1 MPTANPQTVKGVEE
15 LVYLFEVSEFDG
27 GYLSIVIAI
36 LYFGSVYGL
45 EKLGGSTLF
54 TPGIRSVLA
63 DYSFVFPTLFW
74 VGFSHIPGRLESTG
88 LYRVPI
94 SQAFQPTQNRDWVI
108 DFWNLDIK
116 WVFVALPFGF
126 LMMLLFYYDHVSSHH
141 FTRKQHELKLLERTF
156 PLSPLKPDNTLSP
169 SLPASTGISSF
180 LVAPASS
187 AVSSAFHYPMVSYL
201 KHRCIPTR

>member
-1 MPTANPQTVKGVEE
+1 LARSYGYAADARTVKGVEE

-54 TPGIRSVLA
+54 TPWVRSILA

-74 VGFSHIPGRLESTG
+74 VGFSHIPGRLENTG
-88 LYRVPI
+88 LYRVPTVG
-94 SQAFQPTQNRDWVI
+94 AFEPTQPRNWVI
-108 DFWNLDIK
+108 DFWNLDVG

-126 LMMLLFYYDHVSSHH
+126 LMMLLFYYDHVSPRFIHRSCTARANIYNRTSH
-141 FTRKQHELKLLERTF
+141 
-156 PLSPLKPDNTLSP
+156 LSRHRHASTLSRN
-169 SLPASTGISSF
+169 LLASTGISSY
-180 LVAPASS
+180 S
-187 AVSSAFHYPMVSYL
+187 AAL
-201 KHRCIPTR
+201 AL